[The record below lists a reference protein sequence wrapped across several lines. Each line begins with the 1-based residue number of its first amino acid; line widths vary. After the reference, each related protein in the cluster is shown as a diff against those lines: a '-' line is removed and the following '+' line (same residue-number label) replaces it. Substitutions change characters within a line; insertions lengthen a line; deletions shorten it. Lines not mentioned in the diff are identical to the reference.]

1 MRFRA
6 ELPRETHPLLASI
19 VKRFESID
27 SAGVSRGRRRAV
39 LMLSPKGL
47 SMSAVAAT
55 EDVLA
60 FAELST
66 DLFVDFRVASQ
77 AEDCI
82 LVSLA
87 LAHRG
92 VVPISMGP
100 PPFSTVRRPQ
110 PRPAPTAHR
119 KLSRAREL
127 EPATLRRESR
137 HVRRPSHAS
146 RVALRFPS
154 LFWSL
159 VAKRGALALRRDVR
173 FRF

>member
-87 LAHRG
+87 LAHLRA
-92 VVPISMGP
+92 VRAP
-100 PPFSTVRRPQ
+100 P
-110 PRPAPTAHR
+110 
-119 KLSRAREL
+119 
-127 EPATLRRESR
+127 
-137 HVRRPSHAS
+137 S
-146 RVALRFPS
+146 RVAPGDTRAPQ
-154 LFWSL
+154 
-159 VAKRGALALRRDVR
+159 VARAR
-173 FRF
+173 

>member
-87 LAHRG
+87 LAHLRA
-92 VVPISMGP
+92 VRAP
-100 PPFSTVRRPQ
+100 PPPPPPPRVARRAGRHSRAAGRARSIRRGTRRPRRSSS
-110 PRPAPTAHR
+110 PSATAR
-119 KLSRAREL
+119 RAS
-127 EPATLRRESR
+127 A
-137 HVRRPSHAS
+137 RPSSAS
-146 RVALRFPS
+146 T
-154 LFWSL
+154 
-159 VAKRGALALRRDVR
+159 
-173 FRF
+173 

>member
-87 LAHRG
+87 LAHRA
-92 VVPISMGP
+92 
-100 PPFSTVRRPQ
+100 VRP
-110 PRPAPTAHR
+110 
-119 KLSRAREL
+119 
-127 EPATLRRESR
+127 
-137 HVRRPSHAS
+137 S
-146 RVALRFPS
+146 RVAPETLAPRFYVPVVDDDDAEDS
-154 LFWSL
+154 SARPPPRSE
-159 VAKRGALALRRDVR
+159 VAA
-173 FRF
+173 

>member
-87 LAHRG
+87 LAHLRAVRAPLARRAGRHSRAAGRARSTRRG
-92 VVPISMGP
+92 
-100 PPFSTVRRPQ
+100 TRRPRRSSS
-110 PRPAPTAHR
+110 PSATAR
-119 KLSRAREL
+119 RAS
-127 EPATLRRESR
+127 A
-137 HVRRPSHAS
+137 RPSSAS
-146 RVALRFPS
+146 T
-154 LFWSL
+154 
-159 VAKRGALALRRDVR
+159 
-173 FRF
+173 